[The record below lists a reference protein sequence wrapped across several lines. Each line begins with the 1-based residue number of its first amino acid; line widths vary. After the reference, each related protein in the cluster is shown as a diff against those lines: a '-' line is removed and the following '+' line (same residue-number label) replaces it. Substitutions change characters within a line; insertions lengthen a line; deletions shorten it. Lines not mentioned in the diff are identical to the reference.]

1 MNKSLKGRLLVILSV
16 VLASLYFTFPV
27 EKNINLG
34 LDLKGGMHLI
44 LQVDTED
51 LSENAKKDV
60 VERAI
65 EILRVRINSMGVGET
80 VIQRQGKYKILV
92 QLPGITDR
100 DAALDKIGQV
110 AKLEFRLVNSNIE
123 DIENAL
129 KGNVPKGYLLK
140 YIAANDNEPVLI
152 EDKIALDG
160 ERVADAYPSFDS
172 QAFGQPYI
180 SLTLDPRGA
189 KIFGKITKNN
199 IGERLAIVLDG
210 NVISAP
216 NIRNAIMD
224 GSAQITGQFTYEET
238 QRLSSNLRSALPAP
252 LHIEEERT
260 IGPLLGKDSINAG
273 INATTIGGIL
283 VFTFMLIYYLQAGVI
298 SVAALVLNL
307 LLIFG
312 IMGFFNYSMPAN
324 PLTLTLPGIA
334 GIILTLGM
342 AVDANVLI
350 NERIREEI
358 KNGRPLQAAVNNG
371 FNKALKAIVDSNS
384 TTLIAAFML
393 FQFGSGPIKGF
404 AVTLSIGLIASLFTA
419 LFVTRTLFNALIELR
434 IIKKLPMLN
443 FFSDTKIDFVSKRF
457 ICFAISSML
466 IIASIVTIIQKKEKA
481 YGIDFV
487 GGQIQEYRF
496 NEPLSTAE
504 LRNTLNAINLN
515 DAVIQQFDEY
525 PENVLIRTQAD
536 TYTQVSEAFKKN
548 YSYNPLEILRIEKV
562 GPIVGKALRQSAV
575 LAILFALSGI
585 LIYVG
590 FRFKHF
596 DFGVAGIIAL
606 LHDVF
611 VTLGILL
618 MMGRQIDLLVVTALL
633 TIAGY
638 SINDTI
644 IIYDRVRENMV
655 KRNKL
660 SLAEIINMS
669 INQTLGRTILTTITT
684 LMVVVTLF
692 LRGGE
697 VLNTF
702 ALCLIIGFIAGTY
715 STVFIASPLVLA
727 WEGRKS
733 KK

>member
-1 MNKSLKGRLLVILSV
+1 
-16 VLASLYFTFPV
+16 
-27 EKNINLG
+27 
-34 LDLKGGMHLI
+34 
-44 LQVDTED
+44 
-51 LSENAKKDV
+51 
-60 VERAI
+60 
-65 EILRVRINSMGVGET
+65 
-80 VIQRQGKYKILV
+80 
-92 QLPGITDR
+92 
-100 DAALDKIGQV
+100 
-110 AKLEFRLVNSNIE
+110 
-123 DIENAL
+123 
-129 KGNVPKGYLLK
+129 
-140 YIAANDNEPVLI
+140 
-152 EDKIALDG
+152 
-160 ERVADAYPSFDS
+160 
-172 QAFGQPYI
+172 
-180 SLTLDPRGA
+180 
-189 KIFGKITKNN
+189 
-199 IGERLAIVLDG
+199 
-210 NVISAP
+210 
-216 NIRNAIMD
+216 
-224 GSAQITGQFTYEET
+224 
-238 QRLSSNLRSALPAP
+238 
-252 LHIEEERT
+252 
-260 IGPLLGKDSINAG
+260 
-273 INATTIGGIL
+273 
-283 VFTFMLIYYLQAGVI
+283 
-298 SVAALVLNL
+298 
-307 LLIFG
+307 
-312 IMGFFNYSMPAN
+312 
-324 PLTLTLPGIA
+324 LPGIA

-358 KNGRPLQAAVNNG
+358 KNGHPLQAAVNNG
-371 FNKALKAIVDSNS
+371 FKKALKAIVDSNS

-419 LFVTRTLFNALIELR
+419 LFVTRTIFNALIDLR
-434 IIKKLPMLN
+434 ILKKLPMLN

-457 ICFAISSML
+457 ICFAISSVL
-466 IIASIVTIIQKKEKA
+466 IIASIATIIQKKEKA

-496 NEPLSTAE
+496 TEPLGIDE
-504 LRNTLNAINLN
+504 LRNTLNGINLS

-536 TYTQVSEAFKKN
+536 TYTEVSEAFKKN
-548 YSYNPLEILRIEKV
+548 FSYNPFEILRIEKV

-575 LAILFALSGI
+575 LAIFFALSGI

-644 IIYDRVRENMV
+644 IIYDRVRENMA
-655 KRNKL
+655 KRTKL
-660 SLAEIINMS
+660 SLAEIINLS

-702 ALCLIIGFIAGTY
+702 ALCLIIGFISGTY
-715 STVFIASPLVLA
+715 STIFIASPLVLA